1 MFKELD
7 TALEALE
14 RNRDLSTEAFGE
26 YDQVYNG
33 NLKKW
38 IKYANS
44 LKLRMAMRLSY
55 IDEQTAKAKA
65 AEAIADGV
73 ITENADNAKLQP
85 ELNRTT
91 LLWNSWQDH
100 AIGADILCYMNG
112 YKDPRRAKM
121 FTQGTVGEGDA
132 AEKGYYGLRIGT
144 TPANK
149 SKAVTACSSMLI
161 TDTDPILWMNA
172 AEIAFLRSEY
182 ELRWGSAVSAQN
194 FYEQGIRLSF
204 EERGVA
210 GAEDYIAD
218 EANVPEAYTDPLG
231 VIENNTALPQ
241 SRITIKWKEDAQF
254 EENLERIITQKWI
267 AIFPLGNEAWA
278 EYRRT
283 GYPKLMPAK
292 DNKSGGTVNSKY
304 GMRRLPYPS
313 EEYSENRTNVEAAI
327 TSLGGPDNGGTRT
340 WWDCK
345 PLN

>member
-1 MFKELD
+1 MESKKK
-7 TALEALE
+7 
-14 RNRDLSTEAFGE
+14 
-26 YDQVYNG
+26 NG
-33 NLKKW
+33 SVLC
-38 IKYANS
+38 S
-44 LKLRMAMRLSY
+44 RMLPFFQNPLGRKIMVPRA
-55 IDEQTAKAKA
+55 
-65 AEAIADGV
+65 
-73 ITENADNAKLQP
+73 
-85 ELNRTT
+85 
-91 LLWNSWQDH
+91 DH
-100 AIGADILCYMNG
+100 AIRWAMQPGAPASRNRASAASSSTHPRPLCG
-112 YKDPRRAKM
+112 LP
-121 FTQGTVGEGDA
+121 
-132 AEKGYYGLRIGT
+132 EKGSPFLRLIPLPPFCCTGPCYARPAVIVQCAGLWYNKTLRDTLYRENDLYADHYTAGHCGYHATARPGT
-144 TPANK
+144 PGGATPANK

-182 ELRWGSAVSAQN
+182 ELRWGSAVSAQS

>member
-1 MFKELD
+1 
-7 TALEALE
+7 
-14 RNRDLSTEAFGE
+14 
-26 YDQVYNG
+26 
-33 NLKKW
+33 
-38 IKYANS
+38 
-44 LKLRMAMRLSY
+44 
-55 IDEQTAKAKA
+55 
-65 AEAIADGV
+65 
-73 ITENADNAKLQP
+73 
-85 ELNRTT
+85 
-91 LLWNSWQDH
+91 
-100 AIGADILCYMNG
+100 
-112 YKDPRRAKM
+112 
-121 FTQGTVGEGDA
+121 
-132 AEKGYYGLRIGT
+132 
-144 TPANK
+144 
-149 SKAVTACSSMLI
+149 
-161 TDTDPILWMNA
+161 MNA

-182 ELRWGSAVSAQN
+182 ELRWGSAVSAQS

-267 AIFPLGNEAWA
+267 AIFPLG
-278 EYRRT
+278 
-283 GYPKLMPAK
+283 
-292 DNKSGGTVNSKY
+292 GTVNSKY

>member
-1 MFKELD
+1 
-7 TALEALE
+7 
-14 RNRDLSTEAFGE
+14 
-26 YDQVYNG
+26 
-33 NLKKW
+33 
-38 IKYANS
+38 
-44 LKLRMAMRLSY
+44 
-55 IDEQTAKAKA
+55 
-65 AEAIADGV
+65 
-73 ITENADNAKLQP
+73 
-85 ELNRTT
+85 
-91 LLWNSWQDH
+91 
-100 AIGADILCYMNG
+100 MNG

-241 SRITIKWKEDAQF
+241 SRITIKWKED
-254 EENLERIITQKWI
+254 
-267 AIFPLGNEAWA
+267 
-278 EYRRT
+278 
-283 GYPKLMPAK
+283 
-292 DNKSGGTVNSKY
+292 NKSGGTVNSKY